1 MKKEGKVNMHKIE
14 LEIDELEYAFELMKL
29 AEENED
35 IDLITEKNFTGD
47 LTMIELYISLSLNVI
62 TLIVPIIKALIKQ
75 KRVSSLKIDGDK
87 IEVTNVSQE
96 LIETILREKMTKDA
110 ANSTGN
116 VSSPDSDVS
125 AGE

>member
-1 MKKEGKVNMHKIE
+1 MHKIE
-14 LEIDELEYAFELMKL
+14 LEIDELEYAFELLKL

-75 KRVSSLKIDGDK
+75 NRVSSLKIDGEK
-87 IEVTNVSQE
+87 IEVTNVSQD
-96 LIETILREKMTKDA
+96 LVETILREKMTKDA
-110 ANSTGN
+110 VNGTGN
-116 VSSPDSDVS
+116 VSCPAPDAS

>member
-1 MKKEGKVNMHKIE
+1 MKEEGKVHMHKIE
-14 LEIDELEYAFELMKL
+14 LEIDELEYAFELLKL

-75 KRVSSLKIDGDK
+75 KRVSSLKIDGEK
-87 IEVTNVSQE
+87 IEVTNVSQD
-96 LIETILREKMTKDA
+96 LVETILREKMTKDA
-110 ANSTGN
+110 VNGTGN
-116 VSSPDSDVS
+116 VSCPAPDAS